1 MREVR
6 RVLILLEEIGD
17 VNELNSGIRMVYKRV
32 YFDYCFI
39 LKIYFENGLTY
50 YGQFFSDQGKL
61 DLNISSKSKDQIQER
76 LNRLGVL
83 GLLVCLF
90 NQFYNCEC
98 LEPSCMQHF
107 DQKTIFEAFS
117 PAINELQS
125 LLLSDSWPRFTRTA
139 NYGRFQFCFVE
150 FLLISLYF
158 LDVFG
163 REMYQRFVT
172 SGEFPD
178 AEDENPLDVM
188 EVSIL
193 LCFD

>member
-1 MREVR
+1 
-6 RVLILLEEIGD
+6 
-17 VNELNSGIRMVYKRV
+17 
-32 YFDYCFI
+32 
-39 LKIYFENGLTY
+39 
-50 YGQFFSDQGKL
+50 
-61 DLNISSKSKDQIQER
+61 
-76 LNRLGVL
+76 
-83 GLLVCLF
+83 
-90 NQFYNCEC
+90 
-98 LEPSCMQHF
+98 MQHF